1 MKRYLM
7 RLCLGTVLL
16 LPFGLAA
23 GESYTLI
30 EDRVYAS
37 PEGEDQLV
45 DLYIP
50 GGEGPHPAVLL
61 IHGGGWKSGEPA
73 DMEGF
78 ADRLVE
84 AGYAVANIS
93 YRLAPEHR
101 WPAQIED
108 CRTALR
114 WLREQAEG
122 LHIDPKRIG
131 AFGYSAGAH
140 LAMAL
145 GTDSPKNPQ
154 ERVQAVVAGSGPY
167 DLRVYPESPYIYKLI
182 GGGPQEYPDE
192 YADASPLTKASP
204 DDAPAFLYH
213 GKRDRL
219 VEVEQSYNMAAALA
233 DAGVPVVMRE
243 EPFGHAL
250 TFVFDRGSFAEALEF
265 LDKYL
270 R

>member
-1 MKRYLM
+1 
-7 RLCLGTVLL
+7 
-16 LPFGLAA
+16 
-23 GESYTLI
+23 
-30 EDRVYAS
+30 
-37 PEGEDQLV
+37 
-45 DLYIP
+45 
-50 GGEGPHPAVLL
+50 AVLV
-61 IHGGGWKSGEPA
+61 IHGGGWIRGEPA
-73 DMEGF
+73 DMERF
-78 ADRLVE
+78 ADRLVD

-114 WLREQAEG
+114 WLKQQADG
-122 LHIDPKRIG
+122 LRINPQRIA

-145 GTDSPKNPQ
+145 GTDSPRNAA

-182 GGGPQEYPDE
+182 GGGPQQFPKA
-192 YADASPLTKASP
+192 YADASPMTKVSA

-213 GKRDRL
+213 GKRDGL
-219 VEVEQSYNMAAALA
+219 VEVEQSYNMAAALQA
-233 DAGVPVVMRE
+233 AGVPVVMRE

-250 TFVFDRGSFAEALEF
+250 TYLFDSDSFAAALAF
-265 LDKYL
+265 LNQYL